1 MGCGGSNAAPPKN
14 DAEKAGSAPAPAAG
28 AAKSHPPQTEV
39 GRRQPG
45 SGPQGPVLP
54 HVEGLTFE
62 TFAELA
68 VAHLQGAATKNV
80 ATAQTAALVVPPS
93 GGRPSSPL
101 VNPSMRNLRRSFTQ
115 DSDSNIRLWRRT
127 ARVLDRAEKGFVEWE
142 DIEVAVRD
150 LGQEREQAGLI
161 MDILQ
166 TITRSKV
173 RLRHIFI
180 ALDKDGTGSL
190 SRVEWDD
197 GLGLL
202 LGGAEEVSQ
211 HERDKIWDVLDLD
224 GSGEVSLQ
232 EFLAGLS
239 VEDTWGL
246 HPNTQQELSEEDLK
260 RKLEKEQKHGELVP
274 QSGGTVHKMVDVGE
288 AGNRAE
294 DTDEQRAARVILR
307 FMRRARAHAMF
318 EQNVW
323 MVTLRQLDLEDE
335 HELNTTEASASSR
348 GGDSD
353 SEGEDDNDKGH
364 AADVNAAVQE
374 LEVVIKDL
382 LERRIPPLPVAKAI
396 IQAVTLLHQEAANV
410 GYIGN
415 VSESGESSR
424 VVIVGDLHGQLE
436 DLLLVFEERG
446 LPSDKN
452 PTVFLFNGDF
462 VDRGPY
468 GVEVLLLLYT
478 LKLLWPSK
486 IFLNRG
492 NHEAKRINEKY
503 GFDEEVQTKYNQGIF
518 KLITKSFNA
527 LPLCHIVHNSIFVM
541 HGGLSEETN
550 VTIADYNMINRFKQI
565 PRKDEIPPGHTGRYD
580 RLFESAMWSDPRELP
595 EGRAT
600 EPSKRGA
607 GCHFGALAVDSFL
620 SENSLHR
627 FIRSHEVYQP
637 GYQDHHNRKTTTV
650 FSASNYCGTDDNHG
664 CYLLC
669 MAPATRGA
677 PAETQYIQYRVM
689 RDQSFELRDEVR
701 SAVVSAGSKALGSAK
716 EDALRRLRAVIF
728 CRRTEL
734 MHFFQQ
740 KDTNRS
746 GKVYLDVWV
755 ESMRTFCSPTL
766 PWRCVQKHLVPM
778 ETDGMIPYVTFLERF
793 QNGLAMRWMRQWGQ
807 KMIRHMADRMLFVAR
822 HGTAPPGP
830 GGPQPPS
837 REGENEP
844 TTTQEPLSYY
854 QMCEA
859 LRGVLPG
866 LSEAAVYYL
875 MALCDKN
882 SDGFIDVDEFAQA
895 VEEAKADSSED
906 AVPGVLDLWDLWSFD
921 QPGFQRFQRNFFI
934 TAPTEAFKIS
944 AIVKEK
950 AEGKA

>member
-1 MGCGGSNAAPPKN
+1 MGCGGSSAAPPPN
-14 DAEKAGSAPAPAAG
+14 EAEKQGSAPAPAAG
-28 AAKSHPPQTEV
+28 PAKSPAEREV
-39 GRRQPG
+39 GRQQG
-45 SGPQGPVLP
+45 SAGPTVLP

-68 VAHLQGAATKNV
+68 VAHLQGAATKNA
-80 ATAQTAALVVPPS
+80 ATAQTAPGP
-93 GGRPSSPL
+93 GRPASPL
-101 VNPSMRNLRRSFTQ
+101 VNASMRNLRRSFTQ
-115 DSDSNIRLWRRT
+115 DSDSNIRLWKRT
-127 ARVLDRAEKGFVEWE
+127 AKVLDRADKGFVEWDDVE
-142 DIEVAVRD
+142 CAVRD

-173 RLRHIFI
+173 RLRHIFM
-180 ALDKDGTGSL
+180 ALDKDSTGSL
-190 SRVEWDD
+190 SRAEWDD

-211 HERDKIWDVLDLD
+211 HERDKIWEVLDMD
-224 GSGEVSLQ
+224 KSGEVSLQ

-246 HPNTQQELSEEDLK
+246 HPNTQQELTEEELK
-260 RKLEKEQKHGELVP
+260 VKLEKELKHNALVP
-274 QSGGTVHKMVDVGE
+274 QGAGTVHKMVDVGGTS
-288 AGNRAE
+288 ATLAE
-294 DTDEQRAARVILR
+294 DTEEQKAARVILR

-335 HELNTTEASASSR
+335 HELNTTEASSTR
-348 GGDSD
+348 DSD

-382 LERRIPPLPVAKAI
+382 LERRLPPLPVAKAI

-410 GYIGN
+410 GYIGS

-424 VVIVGDLHGQLE
+424 VVVVGDLHGQLE
-436 DLLLVFEERG
+436 DLLLVFDQRG

-486 IFLNRG
+486 IFMNRG

-503 GFDEEVQTKYNQGIF
+503 GFDEEVQSKYNQGIF

-541 HGGLSEETN
+541 HGGLSDETN

-580 RLFESAMWSDPRELP
+580 RLFEAAMWSDPRELA

-607 GCHFGALAVDSFL
+607 GCHFGQLAVDAFL
-620 SENSLHR
+620 EENSLHR

-637 GYQDHHNRKTTTV
+637 GYQDHHGRKTTTV

-664 CYLLC
+664 CYLVC
-669 MAPATRGA
+669 MAPSTRGA
-677 PAETQYIQYRVM
+677 AAEIQYIQYRVM

-701 SAVVSAGSKALGSAK
+701 SVVGTGGKGRGLISAK

-740 KDTNRS
+740 KDSSRT

-755 ESMRTFCSPTL
+755 EAMKTFCSAGL

-793 QNGLAMRWMRQWGQ
+793 QNGLAMRWMRAWGQ
-807 KMIRHMADRMLFVAR
+807 KMIRHMADRMLFVAK
-822 HGTAPPGP
+822 HGAGAPAALARGP
-830 GGPQPPS
+830 D
-837 REGENEP
+837 GENEP

-859 LRGVLPG
+859 LRSVLPG

-882 SDGFIDVDEFAQA
+882 SDGFIDVEEFAQA

-950 AEGKA
+950 AEGKT

>member
-1 MGCGGSNAAPPKN
+1 MGCIASSQGPSPAADKGAKDQQKP
-14 DAEKAGSAPAPAAG
+14 GQAPAAPVRSQQEAQPAQGLAAQQRGGG
-28 AAKSHPPQTEV
+28 A
-39 GRRQPG
+39 
-45 SGPQGPVLP
+45 LP
-54 HVEGLTFE
+54 NIEGLTYE

-68 VAHLQGAATKNV
+68 VAHLQGAATKQS
-80 ATAQTAALVVPPS
+80 AQS
-93 GGRPSSPL
+93 GGLSPGLPGLGPGGSSPL
-101 VNPSMRNLRRSFTQ
+101 ANASMRHLRRSFMA
-115 DSDSNIRLWRRT
+115 DSDHNTRLWKRT
-127 ARVLDRAEKGFVEWE
+127 AQVLDRAGKGYVEWDDVE
-142 DIEVAVRD
+142 IAVRE
-150 LGQEREQAGLI
+150 LGQERDQAGLI

-190 SRVEWDD
+190 SRAEWDD
-197 GLGLL
+197 GMGLL

-211 HERDKIWDVLDLD
+211 ADRDKIWEVLDLD
-224 GSGEVSLQ
+224 KSGEVSLQ
-232 EFLAGLS
+232 EFLSALS

-246 HPNTQQELSEEDLK
+246 HPNTQHTEEDLK
-260 RKLEKEQKHGELVP
+260 KALEKEKKHQELVP
-274 QSGGTVHKMVDVGE
+274 QTGNTAHKMVDIGE
-288 AGNRAE
+288 GIIAREGEE
-294 DTDEQRAARVILR
+294 DTPRQKAARVILR
-307 FMRRARAHAMF
+307 FMRRAKAHSMF

-323 MVTLRQLDLEDE
+323 MVTLRLLDLEDE
-335 HELNTTEASASSR
+335 HDLNTTEASSAA
-348 GGDSD
+348 DSD
-353 SEGEDDNDKGH
+353 SDNGEDAKDGQS
-364 AADVNAAVQE
+364 ADVNAAVQE

-382 LERRIPPLPVAKAI
+382 LQRRLPPLPVAKAI

-410 GYIGN
+410 GYIGPTGDGGD
-415 VSESGESSR
+415 SGR
-424 VVIVGDLHGQLE
+424 VVVVGDLHGQLE
-436 DLLLVFEERG
+436 DLLLIFDQCG

-452 PTVFLFNGDF
+452 PTMFLFNGDF

-486 IFLNRG
+486 IFMNRG

-518 KLITKSFNA
+518 KLMTKSFNA
-527 LPLCHIVHNSIFVM
+527 LPLCHIVHNSVFVM
-541 HGGLSEETN
+541 HGGLSEEVN

-565 PRKDEIPPGHTGRYD
+565 PRKDEISPGHTGRYD
-580 RLFESAMWSDPRELP
+580 RLFEAAMWSDPREL

-607 GCHFGALAVDSFL
+607 GCHFGSQAVEAFL
-620 SENSLHR
+620 HENSLHR
-627 FIRSHEVYQP
+627 FVRSHEVYQP
-637 GYQDHHNRKTTTV
+637 GYQDHHSRKTTTV

-664 CYLLC
+664 CYLVC
-669 MAPATRGA
+669 TAPPRQGE
-677 PAETQYIQYRVM
+677 PAEMQYMQYRVM

-701 SAVVSAGSKALGSAK
+701 SAMGGGGPVKVSAK

-740 KDTNRS
+740 KDTGRK
-746 GKVYLDVWV
+746 GKVYLDIWV
-755 ESMRTFCSPTL
+755 EAMKLYCSPSL

-778 ETDGMIPYVTFLERF
+778 EMDGMIPYVTFLERF
-793 QNGLAMRWMRQWGQ
+793 QNGLAMRWMQQWGK

-822 HGTAPPGP
+822 QTNPLRT
-830 GGPQPPS
+830 GG
-837 REGENEP
+837 EDKGGENEP
-844 TTTQEPLSYY
+844 TKEQDHLSYF

-882 SDGFIDVDEFAQA
+882 SDGFIDPDEFAEA
-895 VEEAKADSSED
+895 VEEARADDPDGS
-906 AVPGVLDLWDLWSFD
+906 VPGVLDLWDLASFD
-921 QPGFQRFQRNFFI
+921 PPGFQRLQRNFFI
-934 TAPTEAFKIS
+934 TAPGEAVKILE
-944 AIVKEK
+944 IIREK
-950 AEGKA
+950 RDEKKAV